1 MAGLDGAAAATG
13 AAGPGPVTRKK
24 DIRRPWRRGLLWLA
38 LLAPF
43 FYASYGLANHLAA
56 ARAQVPAIVFAWER
70 HIPFWDWTI
79 FPYWSINLFYGL
91 SLLLAR
97 TRHELDRH
105 AARLLTAQ
113 VLAVL
118 CFIAWPLHF
127 SIGQPAAD
135 GAAGLLF
142 AALRGFDQPFNQAP
156 SLHIALALIL
166 WDLYR
171 RLLTGRVARFVLHAW
186 TFAICASVL
195 TTWQHHFIDIPT
207 GALLGALCVWAWPLE
222 RRVSMRQ
229 VWSLT
234 ADARR
239 RALAARYAGGALVLA
254 AVSLTWGG
262 MGLWLLWGTVSL
274 ALVAANY
281 GLFGARGFRMDAT
294 GRMAWETRL
303 LLAPYRLGAAVN
315 AWLWT
320 RGQPPLREVVD
331 GVSLAGLARLPRDAA
346 GMRSTVVSLSAELDV
361 PPPARGHCLPWLDLV
376 PASPAALRRAAD
388 AIERAVAAGRPVVV
402 SCALGFS
409 RSTAALACWLVRS
422 GRAHDADAAVLW
434 LRRVQPRL
442 VLGEDWQRAL
452 REAVRR

>member
-1 MAGLDGAAAATG
+1 MGGLTGVADAACAADAGRLTLTSN
-13 AAGPGPVTRKK
+13 VIK
-24 DIRRPWRRGLLWLA
+24 PWRRGLLWLA

-56 ARAQVPAIVFAWER
+56 ARAQVPAIVFGWEKQV
-70 HIPFWDWTI
+70 PFWDWTI
-79 FPYWSINLFYGL
+79 FPYWSINVFYGL

-118 CFIAWPLHF
+118 CFIAWPLQF
-127 SIGQPAAD
+127 SFGQPAVD
-135 GAAGLLF
+135 GAAGWLF
-142 AALRGFDQPFNQAP
+142 AALRGFDKPFNQAP

-171 RLLTGRVARFVLHAW
+171 RLLTGRAARFVLHAW

-207 GALLGALCVWAWPLE
+207 GALLGAVCVWAWPLE

-229 VWSLT
+229 ACAFT
-234 ADARR
+234 ADPRR
-239 RALAARYAGGALVLA
+239 QALAARYAGGALALA
-254 AVSLTWGG
+254 GLALTLGG
-262 MGLWLLWGTVSL
+262 MGLWLLWGSVSL

-281 GLFGARGFRMDAT
+281 LLFGARGFRMDAT
-294 GRMAWETRL
+294 GRMAWEARL
-303 LLAPYRLGAAVN
+303 LLAPYRLGAAIN
-315 AWLWT
+315 ARLWT

-331 GVSLAGLARLPRDAA
+331 GVSLGGLARLPRHARAA
-346 GMRSTVVSLSAELDV
+346 SSTVVSLSAELDV
-361 PPPARGHCLPWLDLV
+361 PAPARGHCLPWLDLV
-376 PASPAALRRAAD
+376 PATPAALRRAAG
-388 AIERAVAAGRPVVV
+388 AIERAVAAGQPVVV
-402 SCALGFS
+402 SCALGLT
-409 RSTAALACWLVRS
+409 RSTAALACWLARS
-422 GRAHDADAAVLW
+422 GRAPDAEAAVLW

-442 VLGEDWQRAL
+442 VLGDDWQRAL
-452 REAVRR
+452 REAVGR

>member
-1 MAGLDGAAAATG
+1 MRNAGAER
-13 AAGPGPVTRKK
+13 VTHPYGVIK
-24 DIRRPWRRGLLWLA
+24 PWRRGLLWLA

-56 ARAQVPAIVFAWER
+56 GRAHVPAIVFGWEK
-70 HIPFWDWTI
+70 HVPFWDWTI
-79 FPYWSINLFYGL
+79 FPYWSINAFYGL

-118 CFIAWPLHF
+118 CFIAWPLQF
-127 SIGQPAAD
+127 SFGQPAAD
-135 GAAGLLF
+135 GAAGWLF
-142 AALRGFDQPFNQAP
+142 AALRGFDKPFNQAP

-171 RLLTGRVARFVLHAW
+171 RLLTGRAVRFVLHAW
-186 TFAICASVL
+186 TFLICASVL

-229 VWSLT
+229 ACAFT

-239 RALAARYAGGALVLA
+239 HALAARYAGGALMLA
-254 AVSLTWGG
+254 GLSLTLGG
-262 MGLWLLWGTVSL
+262 MGLWLLWGSVSL

-281 GLFGARGFRMDAT
+281 LLFGARGFRMDAT

-303 LLAPYRLGAAVN
+303 LLAPYRLGAALN

-320 RGQPPLREVVD
+320 RAQVPLREVVE
-331 GVSLAGLARLPRDAA
+331 GVWLAGLARLPRHAPGA
-346 GMRSTVVSLSAELDV
+346 RTTVLSLSAELDA
-361 PPPARGHCLPWLDLV
+361 PAQLDCYCLPWLDLV
-376 PASPAALRRAAD
+376 PTTPAALRRAAS
-388 AIERAVAAGRPVVV
+388 AIDRAVAAGQPVVV
-402 SCALGFS
+402 SCALGLS
-409 RSTAALACWLVRS
+409 RSTAALACWLARS
-422 GRAHDADAAVLW
+422 GRAHDADAAVQW
-434 LRRVQPRL
+434 LRRVQPDL